1 MLQKHLDILECPVCK
16 AAKRLWTITEG
27 DLTDVRIANG
37 KISCPQGHVWQVTE
51 DVLRMDREKSE
62 EEMIFNDRPLTG
74 FPSEP
79 TENERG
85 EFLMEFDK
93 LTTEFVKFSEKP
105 LIVKGNSVLFF
116 KYMPT
121 NEREII
127 VVHPE
132 EGVLRQIQEL
142 VARKMMYSNVSF
154 IRSEDAQFIPIGS
167 YTIHI
172 FPKDLTNIE
181 ADDFVATLNPTMQ
194 GETYWTG
201 ESSSL
206 ILHQK

>member
-1 MLQKHLDILECPVCK
+1 MLKKHLDLLECPVCQ
-16 AAKRLWTITEG
+16 AAKRLWTISEG
-27 DLTDVRIANG
+27 DLTDTRIANG
-37 KISCPQGHVWQVTE
+37 KISCPQGHIWQITE
-51 DVLRMDREKSE
+51 DILRMDNEKSE

-85 EFLMEFDK
+85 EFLMAFEK
-93 LTTEFVKFSEKP
+93 LTIEFVKFSDKP

-116 KYMPT
+116 KYMQN

-127 VVHPE
+127 VVHPH

-142 VARKMMYSNVSF
+142 VARKMMYNQISF
-154 IRSEDAQFIPIGS
+154 IRSEDAQFIPIDS
-167 YTIHI
+167 YTLHV
-172 FPKDLTNIE
+172 FPKNTDNLK
-181 ADDFVATLNPTMQ
+181 ADDFAATLNPTMQ

-206 ILHQK
+206 VLHQK

>member
-1 MLQKHLDILECPVCK
+1 MLKKHLDLLECPICQE
-16 AAKRLWTITEG
+16 AKRLWTISEG
-27 DLTDVRIANG
+27 DLTDTRIANG
-37 KISCPQGHVWQVTE
+37 KITCPQGHVWKITE
-51 DVLRMDREKSE
+51 DILRMDKESSV

-79 TENERG
+79 TEGERG
-85 EFLMEFDK
+85 YFLMEFEK
-93 LTTEFVKFSEKP
+93 LTTEFIKFSDKP

-116 KYMPT
+116 KYVPT
-121 NEREII
+121 SEREII
-127 VVHPE
+127 VVHPD

-142 VARKMMYSNVSF
+142 VAKKMIYNQISF
-154 IRSEDAQFIPIGS
+154 IRSEDAQFIPIDS
-167 YTIHI
+167 NTIHI
-172 FPKDLTNIE
+172 FPESTKNMKPE
-181 ADDFVATLNPTMQ
+181 DFVATLDPTMQ